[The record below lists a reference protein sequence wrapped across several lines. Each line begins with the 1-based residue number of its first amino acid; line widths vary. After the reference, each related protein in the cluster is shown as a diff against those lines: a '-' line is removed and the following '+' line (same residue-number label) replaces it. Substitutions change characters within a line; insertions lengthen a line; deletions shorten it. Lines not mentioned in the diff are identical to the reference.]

1 MFIPEANHYTMETL
15 SNELENAPE
24 FIPCSEDNVICS
36 KCSIICN
43 NENSLTVTSERVR
56 RNRGTRTWQTCFKEI
71 VPSKM
76 ILTNSEILNSG
87 CSVTPKNEFRSNE
100 DNKTESTIV
109 SDNSIDSNS
118 SCEIIFNDSTE
129 SNNEERIPESEIY
142 DGDDYDDYEDYD
154 SDDDN
159 DENKD
164 DSEEFS
170 SESES
175 DGDTSPNEDNCI
187 SKTKKVTFNLKPVV
201 HTMIKWDYAYR
212 AARKGPW
219 EQMARDRSRFNG
231 RISSY
236 HLILDPILQD
246 DHRVRIWTER
256 FS

>member
-1 MFIPEANHYTMETL
+1 MNWKMHLNLYRVVKIMSFVQSVVLFVITKIHLQLLQNVFVAIAA
-15 SNELENAPE
+15 LEPGRLIA
-24 FIPCSEDNVICS
+24 
-36 KCSIICN
+36 
-43 NENSLTVTSERVR
+43 
-56 RNRGTRTWQTCFKEI
+56 GFKEI

>member
-1 MFIPEANHYTMETL
+1 MNWKMHLNLYRVVKMMSFVQNVVLFVITKIHLQLLQNVFVAIAA
-15 SNELENAPE
+15 LEPGRLIA
-24 FIPCSEDNVICS
+24 
-36 KCSIICN
+36 
-43 NENSLTVTSERVR
+43 
-56 RNRGTRTWQTCFKEI
+56 GFKEI

-170 SESES
+170 SDSES

-187 SKTKKVTFNLKPVV
+187 SRTKKVTFNLKPVV

-219 EQMARDRSRFNG
+219 EQMARDRFRFNG

-236 HLILDPILQD
+236 HLILDPILQV

>member
-1 MFIPEANHYTMETL
+1 MFIPETNHYTMETL

-24 FIPCSEDNVICS
+24 FIPCSEDDVICS

-109 SDNSIDSNS
+109 
-118 SCEIIFNDSTE
+118 
-129 SNNEERIPESEIY
+129 
-142 DGDDYDDYEDYD
+142 
-154 SDDDN
+154 
-159 DENKD
+159 
-164 DSEEFS
+164 
-170 SESES
+170 
-175 DGDTSPNEDNCI
+175 
-187 SKTKKVTFNLKPVV
+187 TFNLKPVV

-219 EQMARDRSRFNG
+219 EQMARDRFRFNG

-236 HLILDPILQD
+236 HLILDPILQV

>member
-1 MFIPEANHYTMETL
+1 MFISEASYHTMESL
-15 SNELENAPE
+15 SNVLENAPE
-24 FIPCSEDNVICS
+24 LITCSKDDDIFS
-36 KCSIICN
+36 KCSTICN
-43 NENSLTVTSERVR
+43 NGNSFTFTSKRVR

-76 ILTNSEILNSG
+76 ILTSSGVLNSG
-87 CSVTPKNEFRSNE
+87 RSVSPQNEFCSVSTNE
-100 DNKTESTIV
+100 DNINEPTLV
-109 SDNSIDSNS
+109 SDNSIDSNG

-129 SNNEERIPESEIY
+129 SNNEERISEPEIY
-142 DGDDYDDYEDYD
+142 DGDDYDDNED
-154 SDDDN
+154 SDSD
-159 DENKD
+159 D

-175 DGDTSPNEDNCI
+175 DGDISPNEDTC
-187 SKTKKVTFNLKPVV
+187 SKKTKKVTFNLKPVI
-201 HTMIKWDYAYR
+201 HTMLKWDYAYR

-219 EQMARDRSRFNG
+219 EQMAVDRFRFNG

-236 HLILDPILQD
+236 HVILDPILQV